1 MGRTKQQALDTRAK
15 IIDAAERVFFVRG
28 FARAALEDLASEAG
42 VTRGAVYG
50 HFRNKEA
57 VFQAIYECADM
68 PLDPFVVQS
77 CEQDA
82 DPLQHLHAQLLQRLR
97 DALYLRRA
105 RRLYSIALTKCEVT
119 AETAAFYERVAMA
132 ALRAEA
138 QIDAA
143 LRAASLRGQL
153 PPDVDTRAAAGFIHA
168 ALTGFLHKRL
178 LMSAESRADLEAEQ
192 TLASALRCVGAN
204 TTFTALEPARA

>member
-28 FARAALEDLASEAG
+28 FARAALEDIASEAG

-82 DPLQHLHAQLLQRLR
+82 DPLQHLHAQLLQRLW

-204 TTFTALEPARA
+204 TTFTAFEPARA

>member
-15 IIDAAERVFFVRG
+15 IIEAAERVFFVRG
-28 FARAALEDLASEAG
+28 FARASLEDIASEAG

-68 PLDPFVVQS
+68 PLDPFVVQA
-77 CEQDA
+77 CEHDA
-82 DPLQHLHAQLLQRLR
+82 DPLQHLHAQLRQRLR
-97 DALYLRRA
+97 DALHLRRA

-119 AETAAFYERVAMA
+119 AETAAFYERVSMA

-143 LRAASLRGQL
+143 LRAASERGQL
-153 PPDVDTRAAAGFIHA
+153 PPGVDTRAAAGFIHA

-178 LMSAESRADLEAEQ
+178 LMSAELRVDPEADQ
-192 TLASALRCVGAN
+192 TLASALRCVGAQASFE
-204 TTFTALEPARA
+204 TARA

>member
-28 FARAALEDLASEAG
+28 FARAALEDIASEAG

-57 VFQAIYECADM
+57 VFHAIYECADM

>member
-1 MGRTKQQALDTRAK
+1 MRRTKQQALDTRAK

-28 FARAALEDLASEAG
+28 FARASLEDIASEAG

-82 DPLQHLHAQLLQRLR
+82 DPLQHLHAQLRQRLR
-97 DALYLRRA
+97 DALHLRRA
-105 RRLYSIALTKCEVT
+105 RRLYSIAMMKCEVT
-119 AETAAFYERVAMA
+119 AETAAFYERVSMA
-132 ALRAEA
+132 ALRAEK

-143 LRAASLRGQL
+143 LRAASQRGQL

-178 LMSAESRADLEAEQ
+178 MMSTESRGDLEAEQ
-192 TLASALRCVGAN
+192 TLASALRCVGAH
-204 TTFTALEPARA
+204 TAFERARV

>member
-15 IIDAAERVFFVRG
+15 IIEAAERVIYVRG
-28 FARAALEDLASEAG
+28 FARASLEDIASEAG

-57 VFQAIYECADM
+57 VFQAIYENADM
-68 PLDPFVVQS
+68 PLDPFVVQA

-82 DPLQHLHAQLLQRLR
+82 DPLQHLHAQLRQRLR
-97 DALYLRRA
+97 DALHMRRA
-105 RRLYSIALTKCEVT
+105 RRLYSIALTKREVT
-119 AETAAFYERVAMA
+119 AETAAFYERVSMA
-132 ALRAEA
+132 SLRAEA

-143 LRAASLRGQL
+143 LRAASERGQL
-153 PPDVDTRAAAGFIHA
+153 PPGVDTRAAAGFIHA

-178 LMSAESRADLEAEQ
+178 LMSGEPRVDGEADQ
-192 TLASALRCVGAN
+192 TLASALRCIGAQ
-204 TTFTALEPARA
+204 TGFEPARV

>member
-28 FARAALEDLASEAG
+28 FARAALEDIASEAG

-82 DPLQHLHAQLLQRLR
+82 DPL
-97 DALYLRRA
+97 
-105 RRLYSIALTKCEVT
+105 
-119 AETAAFYERVAMA
+119 
-132 ALRAEA
+132 
-138 QIDAA
+138 
-143 LRAASLRGQL
+143 
-153 PPDVDTRAAAGFIHA
+153 
-168 ALTGFLHKRL
+168 
-178 LMSAESRADLEAEQ
+178 
-192 TLASALRCVGAN
+192 
-204 TTFTALEPARA
+204 

>member
-15 IIDAAERVFFVRG
+15 IIEAAERVFFVRG
-28 FARAALEDLASEAG
+28 FARASLEDIASEAG

-57 VFQAIYECADM
+57 LFQSIYENADM
-68 PLDPFVVQS
+68 PLDPFVVQA
-77 CEQDA
+77 CEEDA
-82 DPLQHLHAQLLQRLR
+82 DPLQHLHAQLRQRLR
-97 DALYLRRA
+97 DALHMRRA

-119 AETAAFYERVAMA
+119 AETAAFYERVSMA

-143 LRAASLRGQL
+143 LRAASERGQL
-153 PPDVDTRAAAGFIHA
+153 PPNVDTRAAAGFIHA

-178 LMSAESRADLEAEQ
+178 LMSAESRVDVEADQ
-192 TLASALRCVGAN
+192 TLASAMRCVGAQPS
-204 TTFTALEPARA
+204 FEPARV

>member
-28 FARAALEDLASEAG
+28 FARAALEDIASEAG

-132 ALRAEA
+132 ALRAEV

-178 LMSAESRADLEAEQ
+178 LMSAESRSDLEAEQ

>member
-28 FARAALEDLASEAG
+28 FARAALEDIASEAG

-82 DPLQHLHAQLLQRLR
+82 DPLEHLHAQLLQRLR

-132 ALRAEA
+132 VLRAEA

-153 PPDVDTRAAAGFIHA
+153 PPDVDTRAAASFIHA

-178 LMSAESRADLEAEQ
+178 LMSPESRVDLEAEQ

-204 TTFTALEPARA
+204 TTFATFEPVRA

>member
-28 FARAALEDLASEAG
+28 FARAALEDIASEAG

-82 DPLQHLHAQLLQRLR
+82 DPLEHLHAQLLQRLR

-132 ALRAEA
+132 ALRAET

>member
-28 FARAALEDLASEAG
+28 FARAALEDIASEAG

-132 ALRAEA
+132 ALRAET

-178 LMSAESRADLEAEQ
+178 LMSAESRSDLEAEQ

-204 TTFTALEPARA
+204 TAFATFEPARA